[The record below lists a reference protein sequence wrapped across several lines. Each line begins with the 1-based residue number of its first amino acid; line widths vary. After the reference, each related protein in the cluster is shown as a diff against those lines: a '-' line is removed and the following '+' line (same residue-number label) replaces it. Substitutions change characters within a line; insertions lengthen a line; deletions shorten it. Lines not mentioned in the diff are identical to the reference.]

1 MLWDHF
7 NRLLGYCFSWVC
19 RMRDEAGSWE
29 GVLRNN
35 TECSIPFL
43 QSREAADKLRHTR
56 EENTQK
62 HTRYPVQYIYTDKL
76 SFSSPWPPSTPQSNP
91 YPLFLFHFHWFSRV
105 NPFFFL
111 FFFENGV
118 TKKTHVRQIVY
129 YPHSFHCVLFTR
141 SSRGTEIDLECLFK
155 SRCWP
160 TENIL
165 AVGVL

>member
-7 NRLLGYCFSWVC
+7 NRLLGYRFSWVC

-56 EENTQK
+56 EENT
-62 HTRYPVQYIYTDKL
+62 HTIQYDTYIQINYLSALLDPHQPHTLTPIFPLSLVQ
-76 SFSSPWPPSTPQSNP
+76 QSK
-91 YPLFLFHFHWFSRV
+91 S
-105 NPFFFL
+105 FFL
-111 FFFENGV
+111 FFFLKLEWQ
-118 TKKTHVRQIVY
+118 KKHIVVEKPCVRQMVY
-129 YPHSFHCVLFTR
+129 YPHSFHCILFTR

-155 SRCWP
+155 YRWWP
-160 TENIL
+160 TEKFL
-165 AVGVL
+165 L